1 MATSVSSPPA
11 SATNGEII
19 RWSFEV
25 LNTRDIAPLRE
36 LWTQD
41 TVERFPDRSCRG
53 TDEIADY
60 FEQIFAAL
68 PDFRIEVRA
77 LVEQDEHVFAQW
89 HLTGTHSG
97 ADFQGIEATGRPL
110 EIDGMDHFV
119 LRDRKVVSNFV
130 VYDQMQFARQIGLM
144 PQEGSGADRA
154 LKLAFNAKTT
164 LEKRIRE
171 VRSGAG
177 G

>member
-1 MATSVSSPPA
+1 MATTVSTPPA
-11 SATNGEII
+11 SATNAELV

-36 LWTQD
+36 FWTQD
-41 TVERFPDRSCRG
+41 TVDRFPDRTCRG
-53 TDEIADY
+53 ADEIAAY
-60 FEQIFAAL
+60 FEEVFAAL
-68 PDFRIEVRA
+68 PDFQIEVREI
-77 LVEQDEHVFAQW
+77 VEQGDHVFAQW
-89 HLTGTHSG
+89 HLTGKHTG

-119 LRDRKVVSNFV
+119 LRDGKVVSNFV

-144 PQEGSGADRA
+144 PRDGSGADRA

-171 VRSGAG
+171 VRGGSG
-177 G
+177 